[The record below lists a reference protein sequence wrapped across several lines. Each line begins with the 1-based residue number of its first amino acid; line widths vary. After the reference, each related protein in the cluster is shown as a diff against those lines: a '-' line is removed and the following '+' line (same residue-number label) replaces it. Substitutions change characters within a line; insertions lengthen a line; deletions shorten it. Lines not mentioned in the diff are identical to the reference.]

1 MAAMRQACGV
11 QARPS
16 LADRVLMIGIQYL
29 LLSGLHEP
37 DKQQGES
44 PNATHNK
51 THEYIMS
58 MTKKI
63 EDHKTILTKVSQIFQ
78 QHLDK
83 ES

>member
-58 MTKKI
+58 ISPCQKK
-63 EDHKTILTKVSQIFQ
+63 
-78 QHLDK
+78 K
-83 ES
+83 ECRRIGLVYNGLY